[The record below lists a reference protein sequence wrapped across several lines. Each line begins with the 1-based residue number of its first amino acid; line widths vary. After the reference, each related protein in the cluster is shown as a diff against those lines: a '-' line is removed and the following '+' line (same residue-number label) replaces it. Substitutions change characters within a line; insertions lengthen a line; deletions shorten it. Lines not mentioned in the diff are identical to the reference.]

1 MQNMRESIH
10 ENLPALLYA
19 LGEANNYSK
28 IAPLRPEN
36 FLIKDK
42 TSHEVTLCWEYPCKK
57 DIYFEIYRN
66 KENKEACNETSLVG
80 ITKNHDFTDIE
91 LQSGT
96 HYFYYIRAVDNIT
109 RIKSPFA
116 PKARVQT
123 MLETT
128 EYYRDIYPAPSD
140 VGYTAQFT
148 IEQNRAHFGRNSLFI
163 GVNETKGISYGVI
176 DFKLDTLPPDAI
188 VIDARLSLYPLNRV
202 NAKIEKFGEWSVS
215 FVDRSSVGEI
225 SDFDQIHNASV
236 IQTVGATL
244 PSENLTQGI
253 WSHWNFNEYERR
265 LLEEQLKEHE
275 SVLFKISGPTKLPL
289 GRDSQMMMFDLGY
302 GSFGGGIHYRPNL
315 YIKYTLPSKTV
326 QIPASKI
333 ATIGHE
339 ERQEGQLSCG
349 FDKENHKIY
358 GYMEFELDDLP
369 SPEYTVITNAY
380 ITIRSRAR
388 TRTKEDIRYNVE
400 FVDVDELTHK
410 TIKKCERIEFIGYEV
425 SRTDLQKNKNNHFIF
440 DSYSRQS
447 LEDMHAKGEKSQFII
462 KPTSSIVKNHL
473 VTWNEDV
480 ILTIEYINRRKNPPT
495 PPTDL
500 KISNEGGKI
509 KLSWT
514 NPKEDGFVG
523 VYVVRNRFR
532 TPTNPFDGDKLYAGR
547 DSYTFDSFGNPQIPK
562 YFAIFSYDDVPNYSE
577 PLRGEWQV

>member
-1 MQNMRESIH
+1 
-10 ENLPALLYA
+10 
-19 LGEANNYSK
+19 
-28 IAPLRPEN
+28 LRPEN

-128 EYYRDIYPAPSD
+128 EYYRAIYPAPSD